1 MLSGKQCIDLF
12 FYTFYSCTF
21 YTYTFQM
28 LRCSLLLETNLISIK
43 GALFLAIFEADLIQ
57 LLLVLEKSLSHKKG
71 SKSEFCSRL
80 KKGDDHQEL
89 FYLGLSRERS
99 VSY

>member
-1 MLSGKQCIDLF
+1 MYVLHTHVSNVKMFLAPRNKPHFHQ
-12 FYTFYSCTF
+12 
-21 YTYTFQM
+21 
-28 LRCSLLLETNLISIK
+28 

-57 LLLVLEKSLSHKKG
+57 LQLVLEKSLPHKKG
-71 SKSEFCSRL
+71 SKSEFCGRL

-89 FYLGLSRERS
+89 FYLGLSRGRS